1 MEIIKYVYSF
11 DDEKKHWEYCERN
24 KFPFI
29 LLKDVY
35 GNYTE
40 IFYDITNFNIDLEHI
55 SKEINEIF
63 DSYRKFALID
73 NYFWENNIIFLFF
86 LLKKDILKL

>member
-35 GNYTE
+35 GNYRFGTY
-40 IFYDITNFNIDLEHI
+40 IKRN
-55 SKEINEIF
+55 K
-63 DSYRKFALID
+63 
-73 NYFWENNIIFLFF
+73 
-86 LLKKDILKL
+86 